1 MTTDETEIL
10 GPRCAGKNLVEL
22 FRFLANMQNSD
33 ETIASIA
40 ERC

>member
-33 ETIASIA
+33 DTIASIA